1 MGIRAMIDRSLQG
14 KPLTSRAKWLTIKV
28 LYVLGCVAGVAAVV
42 VFTSGAVL
50 AVGLTVMAFF
60 IGGIFELFALR
71 YQDYREEWE
80 QANNSEIEPDT
91 PTSVTSK

>member
-1 MGIRAMIDRSLQG
+1 MIDRSLQG
-14 KPLTSRAKWLTIKV
+14 KQLTSRTKWLTIKV
-28 LYVLGCVAGVAAVV
+28 LYVLGCVAGVAVVV

-71 YQDYREEWE
+71 YHDYREEWE
-80 QANNSEIEPDT
+80 QANNSEIGPDT
-91 PTSVTSK
+91 PTSATGK